1 MIYKA
6 ALLNLYR
13 MSNLLKEFKSEIHK
27 LDLSKTE
34 RYWLEQV
41 NFEIDNESLSIFVR
55 SDFVKSSI
63 EKKLYKKIKKTF
75 NISTGF
81 KECVF
86 VLDKNMKKDFQT
98 YKFEE
103 KKESILKNQVEVKK
117 VKPDLSV
124 FDEIFVGS
132 SNNLSVTAA
141 KNVVKDPGGRFNP
154 LFVYGSPGVGKTY
167 LLKTIEKAH
176 PSSFYIDSE
185 SFLDS
190 YIQGIKNKDIDIFKS
205 KIRSVDILLVD
216 DIQFFMGKKGVSEE
230 LFHTINYFLN
240 NKKAVVLVSDQK
252 PNKLLGFPDRLISRI
267 LNGLVTDI
275 EKPDEEMFLKAIEK
289 ANVEQGGYLLSKEE
303 IKKISGLR
311 VDSFRDING
320 IVNQLLINKQTGRG
334 NFDYIKELIS
344 VSKAGFIESVSP
356 DLILDYVSKVF
367 QVDKNLISSK
377 NRTSKVNESRRLF
390 ASLAR
395 KHTDLS
401 LNQIGLYLGGR
412 SHSTVLSYIDKSKDS
427 PLVIK
432 EINNFDSSLS
442 IKEVGWFIVGFV
454 VFLFF

>member
-1 MIYKA
+1 MIYEA
-6 ALLNLYR
+6 ILLNLFR
-13 MSNLLKEFKSEIHK
+13 MSNLLKEFKSKIHK

-41 NFEIDNESLSIFVR
+41 NFEIENESLSILVG

-86 VLDKNMKKDFQT
+86 VLDKNMKKDFQA
-98 YKFEE
+98 YEFEE
-103 KKESILKNQVEVKK
+103 KKETLLKNQEEIKEVQ
-117 VKPDLSV
+117 PDLSV
-124 FDEIFVGS
+124 FDEMFVGP
-132 SNNLSVTAA
+132 SNNLSITAA

-154 LFVYGSPGVGKTY
+154 LFIYGSPGVGKTY

-205 KIRSVDILLVD
+205 RIRSVDILLVD

-240 NKKAVVLVSDQK
+240 NQKAVVLVSDQK

-275 EKPDEEMFLKAIEK
+275 EKPDEEMFLKAVEK
-289 ANVEQGGYLLSKEE
+289 ANVEQGGYLISKEE
-303 IKKISGLR
+303 IQKISGLR

-320 IVNQLLINKQTGRG
+320 IVNQLLINKQTGKS
-334 NFDYIKELIS
+334 NFDYIKEL
-344 VSKAGFIESVSP
+344 VSFSNAGFVESVGP

-427 PLVIK
+427 PLVVK

-442 IKEVGWFIVGFV
+442 IKEVG
-454 VFLFF
+454 

>member
-1 MIYKA
+1 MIYEA
-6 ALLNLYR
+6 ILLNLFR

-41 NFEIDNESLSIFVR
+41 NFEINNESLSIFVG

-86 VLDKNMKKDFQT
+86 VLDKNMKKNFQT
-98 YKFEE
+98 YEFEE
-103 KKESILKNQVEVKK
+103 NNEALLKNQEEIKK
-117 VKPDLSV
+117 VQPDLSI
-124 FDEIFVGS
+124 FNEMFVGS

-154 LFVYGSPGVGKTY
+154 LFIYGPPGVGKTH

-240 NKKAVVLVSDQK
+240 NQKAVVLVSDQK

-289 ANVEQGGYLLSKEE
+289 ANFEQGGYLLSKEE

-320 IVNQLLINKQTGRG
+320 IVNQLLINKQTGKS
-334 NFDYIKELIS
+334 NFDYIKELVS
-344 VSKAGFIESVSP
+344 VSKAGFVESVSP

-367 QVDKNLISSK
+367 QLDKKLISSK

-427 PLVIK
+427 PLVVK

-442 IKEVGWFIVGFV
+442 IKEVG
-454 VFLFF
+454 

>member
-1 MIYKA
+1 MIYRSF
-6 ALLNLYR
+6 LLNLVG
-13 MSNLLKEFKSEIHK
+13 MSNLLKDFNSEIRK

-34 RYWLEQV
+34 RYWLDQI
-41 NFEIDNESLSIFVR
+41 NFEIEDESLSIFVE

-63 EKKLYKKIKKTF
+63 EKKLYKQIKKTF
-75 NISTGF
+75 NKSTGL

-86 VLDKNMKKDFQT
+86 VLDKNIKKDIKT
-98 YKFEE
+98 YEFEE
-103 KKESILKNQVEVKK
+103 KKEALLRNEKLETKK
-117 VKPDLSV
+117 AQTDISV
-124 FDEIFVGS
+124 FDEMFVGS
-132 SNNLSVTAA
+132 SNNLSITAA

-154 LFVYGSPGVGKTY
+154 LFVYGSPGVGKTH

-205 KIRSVDILLVD
+205 KIRSVEILLID

-252 PNKLLGFPDRLISRI
+252 PSKLLGFPDRLISRV

-275 EKPDEEMFLKAIEK
+275 EKPDDEMFLKAIEK
-289 ANVEQGGYLLSKEE
+289 ANLEQGGLLLSKEE

-311 VDSFRDING
+311 FDSFRDING
-320 IVNQLLINKQTGRG
+320 IVNQLLINKQTGKG
-334 NFDYIKELIS
+334 NFDYIKELVSIS
-344 VSKAGFIESVSP
+344 NTDFVKSISP
-356 DLILDYVSKVF
+356 DFILDYVSKVF
-367 QVDKNLISSK
+367 QVDKDLMSSK
-377 NRTSKVNESRRLF
+377 NRTSRVNESRRLF

-395 KHTDLS
+395 KHTELS

-412 SHSTVLSYIDKSKDS
+412 SHSTVLNYIDKSKDS
-427 PLVIK
+427 PLVLK
-432 EINNFDSSLS
+432 EINNFDSSLL
-442 IKEVGWFIVGFV
+442 IKGVG
-454 VFLFF
+454 

>member
-1 MIYKA
+1 MIYEA
-6 ALLNLYR
+6 ILLNLIR
-13 MSNLLKEFKSEIHK
+13 MNNLLQEFKSEIHK

-41 NFEIDNESLSIFVR
+41 NFEIDNESLSIFVG

-75 NISTGF
+75 NISTGL

-98 YKFEE
+98 NEFEE
-103 KKESILKNQVEVKK
+103 KNEVLLKNQEEIKK
-117 VKPDLSV
+117 VLPDLSV
-124 FDEIFVGS
+124 FDEMFVGS

-154 LFVYGSPGVGKTY
+154 LFIYGSPGVGKTH

-240 NKKAVVLVSDQK
+240 NQKAVVLVSDQK

-289 ANVEQGGYLLSKEE
+289 ANVEQGGYLVSKEE
-303 IKKISGLR
+303 IQKISGLR

-320 IVNQLLINKQTGRG
+320 IVNQLLINKQTGKS
-334 NFDYIKELIS
+334 NFDYIKELVS
-344 VSKAGFIESVSP
+344 VSNPGFIESVGP

-412 SHSTVLSYIDKSKDS
+412 SHSTVLNYIDRSKDS
-427 PLVIK
+427 PLVVK

-442 IKEVGWFIVGFV
+442 IKEVG
-454 VFLFF
+454 

>member
-1 MIYKA
+1 
-6 ALLNLYR
+6 
-13 MSNLLKEFKSEIHK
+13 
-27 LDLSKTE
+27 
-34 RYWLEQV
+34 
-41 NFEIDNESLSIFVR
+41 
-55 SDFVKSSI
+55 
-63 EKKLYKKIKKTF
+63 
-75 NISTGF
+75 
-81 KECVF
+81 
-86 VLDKNMKKDFQT
+86 
-98 YKFEE
+98 
-103 KKESILKNQVEVKK
+103 LKNQEEIKK

-124 FDEIFVGS
+124 FDEMFVGS

-154 LFVYGSPGVGKTY
+154 LFVYGSPGVGKTH

-205 KIRSVDILLVD
+205 KIRSVEILLVD

-240 NKKAVVLVSDQK
+240 NQKAVVLVSDQK

-320 IVNQLLINKQTGRG
+320 IVNQLLINKQTGKG

-344 VSKAGFIESVSP
+344 VSKSGFVESVGP
-356 DLILDYVSKVF
+356 DQILDYVSKVF

-442 IKEVGWFIVGFV
+442 IKEVG
-454 VFLFF
+454 

>member
-1 MIYKA
+1 
-6 ALLNLYR
+6 

-41 NFEIDNESLSIFVR
+41 NFEIDNESLSIFVG

-86 VLDKNMKKDFQT
+86 VLDKNMKKDFQA
-98 YKFEE
+98 YEFEE
-103 KKESILKNQVEVKK
+103 KNEDLLKNREEIKK
-117 VKPDLSV
+117 VQPDLSV
-124 FDEIFVGS
+124 FDEMFVGS

-154 LFVYGSPGVGKTY
+154 LFVYGSPGVGKTH

-205 KIRSVDILLVD
+205 KIRSVEILLVD

-240 NKKAVVLVSDQK
+240 NQKAVILVSDQK

-320 IVNQLLINKQTGRG
+320 IVNQLLINKQTGKG

-344 VSKAGFIESVSP
+344 VSKSGFVESVGP
-356 DLILDYVSKVF
+356 DQILDYVSKVF

-377 NRTSKVNESRRLF
+377 
-390 ASLAR
+390 
-395 KHTDLS
+395 
-401 LNQIGLYLGGR
+401 
-412 SHSTVLSYIDKSKDS
+412 VLSYIDKSKDS

-442 IKEVGWFIVGFV
+442 IKEVG
-454 VFLFF
+454 